1 MIMSLKMKQDL
12 LKSVAFDFLFIG
24 FLKNFL
30 FIDFYICFYLTSY
43 HIHMLKLKAT
53 QSCLTLFDLMDYSW
67 PGSSIH
73 GILQERVL
81 QWVAISFSGESSCP
95 RD

>member
-24 FLKNFL
+24 FLKKFL
-30 FIDFYICFYLTSY
+30 FIVFDICFYLTSY
-43 HIHMLKLKAT
+43 HIYMLKLKAT
-53 QSCLTLFDLMDYSW
+53 QSYLTLCNLMDYSR
-67 PGSSIH
+67 PGSSIR
-73 GILQERVL
+73 GILQEGVL